1 MQARTLSV
9 SDLNEYVR
17 RSLAG
22 DPMLQDLTIRGE
34 ISNFKRH
41 TSGHLYFSLKDDN
54 SRIACVMFRQYAQM
68 LRFYPQDGM
77 MVLLSGA
84 VGLYTA
90 SGSYQFYGQSMA
102 KDGMGALYERFLM
115 LKDSL
120 QKEGLFDPARKKPLP
135 LLPRAIGV
143 VTSSTGAVIND
154 ILTVT
159 RRRFPDMP
167 VILRSA
173 KVQGEGAA
181 EDLRAGLQEVAELD
195 QVDVI
200 IIGRGGGSLEDL
212 WAFNNEA
219 LVRAI
224 VACSKPVVSAV
235 GHESDVT
242 LADFAAD
249 MRAATPSA
257 AAELAVPQKNE
268 LRARIETTFQ
278 SLYAAIQWGLMQKTT
293 ALGELLSRL
302 TEKNPEQS
310 IALALSEHRALTGR
324 LHAAAAM
331 GLHKISADAAAVL
344 SRFEYAGPGETLK
357 RGYAIALKDG
367 RPITQAK
374 DATDTFDLMFQDG
387 RVSVKTLNIVIDDKE
402 QRDE

>member
-159 RRRFPDMP
+159 RRRYPDMP

-278 SLYAAIQWGLMQKTT
+278 SLYAVIQWGLMQKTT

-302 TEKNPEQS
+302 TGKNPEQS
-310 IALALSEHRALTGR
+310 IALAISEHRALTGR

-374 DATDTFDLMFQDG
+374 DAADTFDLMFQDG
-387 RVSVKTLNIVIDDKE
+387 RVSVKTLNIVIEDKE

>member
-120 QKEGLFDPARKKPLP
+120 QKEGLFDPARKKPD
-135 LLPRAIGV
+135 RKSV
-143 VTSSTGAVIND
+143 V
-154 ILTVT
+154 
-159 RRRFPDMP
+159 
-167 VILRSA
+167 
-173 KVQGEGAA
+173 
-181 EDLRAGLQEVAELD
+181 
-195 QVDVI
+195 
-200 IIGRGGGSLEDL
+200 
-212 WAFNNEA
+212 
-219 LVRAI
+219 
-224 VACSKPVVSAV
+224 
-235 GHESDVT
+235 
-242 LADFAAD
+242 
-249 MRAATPSA
+249 
-257 AAELAVPQKNE
+257 
-268 LRARIETTFQ
+268 
-278 SLYAAIQWGLMQKTT
+278 
-293 ALGELLSRL
+293 
-302 TEKNPEQS
+302 
-310 IALALSEHRALTGR
+310 
-324 LHAAAAM
+324 
-331 GLHKISADAAAVL
+331 
-344 SRFEYAGPGETLK
+344 
-357 RGYAIALKDG
+357 
-367 RPITQAK
+367 
-374 DATDTFDLMFQDG
+374 
-387 RVSVKTLNIVIDDKE
+387 
-402 QRDE
+402 